1 MGAGVLHRSARR
13 GRYRQSLGDWDERL
27 VHSSRG
33 RRSSRARPVWCEQD
47 TDWLVPNP
55 WLKNWMVVEAIA
67 SIGAGILAGSVLL
80 TAFGVW
86 LVGETREAFEEARE
100 GNSDDDD

>member
-1 MGAGVLHRSARR
+1 
-13 GRYRQSLGDWDERL
+13 
-27 VHSSRG
+27 
-33 RRSSRARPVWCEQD
+33 
-47 TDWLVPNP
+47 
-55 WLKNWMVVEAIA
+55 MVVEAIA